1 MSARAEV
8 RVGLAVIAAII
19 LIVVGSFWMR
29 GWRIGAEEREV
40 IAWFREAGQ
49 VQSGNPVKLR
59 GVPIGRVESIALE
72 ARSTGVIIRMTVSS
86 EVVLPE
92 DPVVILSPESLFGD
106 WQAEIFPRSRFPI
119 YNYASAPDP
128 VMLPGYALPDV
139 SRLTAVADRVAENLA
154 VLTDRI
160 DIAFT
165 DETAVN
171 IRQAI
176 ENIQEVTSRL
186 TELVEAQGR
195 TVEDLALGLE
205 TTTATL
211 NQAAATAGRAFAQI
225 EAAIAQGELTAI
237 VDNVEQITA
246 QMDSLS
252 SALVT
257 VSRELGGAVTSAD
270 TAFSSLAQ
278 VMSAIQ
284 AGEGSLGL
292 LLQDTALYTDIVT
305 TNNLVQDLLR
315 DFQRNPRK
323 YINLRVF

>member
-19 LIVVGSFWMR
+19 LILVGSFWMR

-49 VQSGNPVKLR
+49 LQSGNPVKLR

-86 EVVLPE
+86 GVVLPE

-119 YNYASAPDP
+119 YNYAIAPDP
-128 VMLPGYALPDV
+128 AMLPGYSLPDV
-139 SRLTAVADRVAENLA
+139 SRLTAVADRIAENLA
-154 VLTDRI
+154 VITDRI

-195 TVEDLALGLE
+195 TVENLAVGLE
-205 TTTATL
+205 TTTETL

-237 VDNVEQITA
+237 VDNVEEITA

-252 SALVT
+252 SALVS

-270 TAFSSLAQ
+270 TAFTSLTQ

-292 LLQDTALYTDIVT
+292 LLQDTSLYADLVT

>member
-1 MSARAEV
+1 MSARSEV
-8 RVGLAVIAAII
+8 RVGLLVIAAII
-19 LIVVGSFWMR
+19 LIVVGTFWMR
-29 GWRIGAEEREV
+29 GWRIGSEDREV
-40 IAWFREAGQ
+40 VAWFREAGQ
-49 VQSGNPVKLR
+49 LQAGNPVKLR
-59 GVPIGRVESIALE
+59 GVPIGRVESIALDD
-72 ARSTGVIIRMTVSS
+72 RSTGVIIRMTVAPG
-86 EVVLPE
+86 VVLPE

-106 WQAEIFPRSRFPI
+106 WQAEIYPRSRFPI
-119 YNYASAPDP
+119 YNYAIAPDP
-128 VMLPGYALPDV
+128 GMLPGYSLPDV
-139 SRLTAVADRVAENLA
+139 SRLTAVADRIAENLA
-154 VLTDRI
+154 VITDRI

-186 TELVEAQGR
+186 TGLVEAQGR
-195 TVEDLALGLE
+195 TVEDLAVGLE

-211 NQAAATAGRAFAQI
+211 NEAAATAGRAFAQI
-225 EAAIAQGELTAI
+225 EAAIAEGELTAI
-237 VDNVEQITA
+237 VDNVEEITA

-252 SALVT
+252 SALVL

-270 TAFSSLAQ
+270 TAFRSLAQ
-278 VMSAIQ
+278 VMTAVQ

-292 LLQDTALYTDIVT
+292 LLQDTALYAELVM